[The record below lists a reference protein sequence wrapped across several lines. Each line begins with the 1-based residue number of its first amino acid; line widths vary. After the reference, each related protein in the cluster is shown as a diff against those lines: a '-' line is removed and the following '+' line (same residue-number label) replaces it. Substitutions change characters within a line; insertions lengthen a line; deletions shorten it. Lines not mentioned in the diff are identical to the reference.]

1 MKPIDRRTLCVRAAG
16 QALAWPLLAQGLGA
30 RAQTV
35 KAGKAETVTISVV
48 GPGHLLLLPITLAAR
63 IGADHA
69 EGLRLQINYVGGG
82 PMAYRDMLIGNADFG
97 AAGMP
102 ALAVQRLAGKPVMAV
117 MPITHVPA
125 YTLVVS
131 QRLRSRVKTV
141 ADLKGL
147 VIGVKG
153 YVPGGRASS
162 QLMAEYILRKAGVN
176 PGRSNFVAVNL
187 AYENQYAA
195 LASGTVDALMS
206 DEPFASRLVEA
217 RVAYVL
223 EDYHDLAETRR
234 RLGGLFLNGVV
245 GCSEELIARRPD
257 LVDRL
262 VKSLRQTLIWI
273 GQHSARAIV
282 EQMAP
287 ASEVERVALLKV
299 LTKRK
304 NIYSPEGRFSEE
316 QLDAVERFM
325 RATEDTP
332 QGRAFRVRDMINTT
346 WAGRMP

>member
-1 MKPIDRRTLCVRAAG
+1 MTIRDRRTLITQALR

-30 RAQTV
+30 RAQT
-35 KAGKAETVTISVV
+35 ARLEPVTLSVV
-48 GPGHLLLLPITLAAR
+48 GPGHLLLLPITLAAKM
-63 IGADHA
+63 GADQA
-69 EGLRLQINYVGGG
+69 EGLKFQINYVGGG

-102 ALAVQRLAGKPVMAV
+102 ALAVQRLAGKPVVAV

-131 QRLRSRVKTV
+131 QRLRGRVKTV

-162 QLMAEYILRKAGVN
+162 QVMAEYVLRRAGVD
-176 PGRSNFVAVNL
+176 PGRVNFVAVSL
-187 AYENQYAA
+187 SYENQHAA
-195 LASGTVDALMS
+195 LASGAVDVLMG
-206 DEPFASRLVEA
+206 DEPFATRMVQERA
-217 RVAYVL
+217 AYVL

-234 RLGGLFLNGVV
+234 RFGGLFLNGVV
-245 GCSEELIARRPD
+245 ACSEELVARRPEF
-257 LVDRL
+257 VEKL
-262 VKSLRQTLIWI
+262 VKSLRRALQWI
-273 GQHSARAIV
+273 DTHSAQEIV
-282 EQMAP
+282 AQMAP
-287 ASEVERVALLKV
+287 ATEIERSFLLQV
-299 LTKRK
+299 LRTRK
-304 NIYSPEGRFSEE
+304 NIYSREGRFSEE
-316 QLDAVERFM
+316 QLDAVDRFM

>member
-1 MKPIDRRTLCVRAAG
+1 MSASARRALLAQAAR
-16 QALAWPLLAQGLGA
+16 QALAWPLLFHGLGA
-30 RAQTV
+30 RAQS
-35 KAGKAETVTISVV
+35 ARLETVTLSAV
-48 GPGHLLLLPITLAAR
+48 GPGHLLLLPITLAVK
-63 IGADHA
+63 IGADQA
-69 EGLRLQINYVGGG
+69 EGLKLQINYVGGG

-102 ALAVQRLAGKPVMAV
+102 ALAVQRLAGKPVVAI

-131 QRLRSRVKTV
+131 SRLRGQVKTV
-141 ADLKGL
+141 ADLAGK

-162 QLMAEYILRKAGVN
+162 QLMAEYILRQAGVD
-176 PGRSNFVAVNL
+176 PARANFVAVNL
-187 AYENQYAA
+187 AYENQRAA

-206 DEPFASRLVEA
+206 DEPFASRMVQA

-223 EDYHDLAETRR
+223 EDYHDLADTRR

-245 GCSEELIARRPD
+245 ACSEELIARRPD
-257 LVDRL
+257 LVEKL
-262 VKSLRQTLIWI
+262 VKSLRRTLQWI
-273 GQHSARAIV
+273 DTHPAQDIV
-282 EQMAP
+282 AQMAP
-287 ASEVERVALLKV
+287 ASEIERASLLQV
-299 LTKRK
+299 LRTRK
-304 NIYSPEGRFSEE
+304 NIYSREGRFSDE
-316 QLDAVERFM
+316 QLDAVDRFM

>member
-1 MKPIDRRTLCVRAAG
+1 MNSIDRRTLCVRAAG
-16 QALAWPLLAQGLGA
+16 QALAWPLLAQGPGA

-35 KAGKAETVTISVV
+35 KTVKAEPVTLSVV
-48 GPGHLLLLPITLAAR
+48 GPGHLLLLPVTLAAR
-63 IGADHA
+63 IGADQA
-69 EGLRLQINYVGGG
+69 EGLKFQINYVGGG

-102 ALAVQRLAGKPVMAV
+102 ALADQRLAGRPVVAV

-125 YTLVVS
+125 YTLVAS
-131 QRLRSRVKTV
+131 QRLRDRVKTV

-162 QLMAEYILRKAGVN
+162 QLMAEYVLRRAGVN
-176 PGRSNFVAVNL
+176 PGRVNFVAVSL
-187 AYENQYAA
+187 AYENQHAA
-195 LASGTVDALMS
+195 LASGTVDAMMS
-206 DEPFASRLVEA
+206 DEPFASRLVES

-223 EDYHDLAETRR
+223 EDYHDLAETRK

-245 GCSEELIARRPD
+245 ACSEELLARRPA

-262 VKSLRQTLIWI
+262 VKSLRQTLVWI
-273 GQHSARAIV
+273 DKHSAREIV

-304 NIYSPEGRFSEE
+304 NIYSPEGRFSDE

-325 RATEDTP
+325 QTTEDTP
-332 QGRAFRVRDMINTT
+332 RGRAFRVRDMVNTT